1 MDFED
6 RFRNVRMD
14 NATERDRYRH
24 HELVSGNEHEVDKSN
39 TDDIIYYNFEV
50 NNPADN
56 KDTIDLTFD
65 VNRVEPI
72 LDVTSDYEY
81 AVERFSCPSSFPIY
95 IEDPRPLNESSYPL
109 SLRLAR
115 YQYDGVGGK
124 VLQYATDD
132 FIVVVNSP
140 TAIPNSPNN
149 IENGV
154 YDYQALVNAV
164 NIAFRNCVLQYLAQ
178 NPGTTSVEDPFIS
191 YFPNTGNFTLYAPLA
206 TVITDIDYDLGGFPE
221 AFPATVTTEIQFSNP
236 LAKLFN
242 GLYQWYADDSRKTMI
257 IRNKAGIPI
266 EEIDGVDYFFNTT
279 QWDVRPQMEQF
290 KKILFLT
297 DSVPVRDELI
307 GQQRSQTQRQ
317 LFDFVISNRLN
328 DNNQINFF
336 PNYLKWN
343 NLESNTEMRRIN
355 MRVFLQYRD
364 GRLFPLRLQPGD
376 NFSAKLIFKKKK
388 VKKVTDVTRTRN
400 E

>member
-24 HELVSGNEHEVDKSN
+24 HELISGNEHEVDQSN

-50 NNPADN
+50 SNPADN
-56 KDTIDLTFD
+56 VDTKDLTFD

-72 LDVTSDYEY
+72 LDITSDYEY

-95 IEDPRPLNESSYPL
+95 IEDQDLFPLTI
-109 SLRLAR
+109 RLAR
-115 YQYDGVGGK
+115 YEYDGGGGK

-132 FIVVVNSP
+132 FTVDINKLTS
-140 TAIPNSPNN
+140 IPNNPNY
-149 IENGV
+149 IQNGV
-154 YDYQALVNAV
+154 YDYDALTNAINNTLSAIV
-164 NIAFRNCVLQYLAQ
+164 IQYLAN
-178 NPGTTSVEDPFIS
+178 NPGVTSIEDPYMR
-191 YFPNTGNFTLYAPLA
+191 YFPKSGNFTLYAPIKVA
-206 TVITDIDYDLGGFPE
+206 GTDIEYDLAGFPE
-221 AFPATVTTEIQFSNP
+221 LTVGYVATEIQFSNP

-242 GLYQWYADDSRKTMI
+242 GMYQWYADPGRQTMI
-257 IRNKAGIPI
+257 IRTIFGTTPEVFQGNS
-266 EEIDGVDYFFNTT
+266 FLFNTT
-279 QWDVRPQMEQF
+279 QWDVRPAMEQF

-297 DSVPVRDELI
+297 DSVPVKDELI
-307 GQQRSQTQRQ
+307 GEQRSQTQRQ

-328 DNNQINFF
+328 NNFQINFF

-343 NLESNTEMRRIN
+343 NLQSNTEMRRIN
-355 MRVFLQYRD
+355 MRVFLQYID
-364 GRLFPLRLQPGD
+364 GELYPLKLQPGD
-376 NFSAKLIFKKKK
+376 NFSAKLVFRKKK